1 MHQDCFQKK
10 ISAECECSLMVFMCD
25 IIQKALES
33 HNVQDCTWLK
43 NIQLPFWRNQT
54 CHTYKFY
61 SCLNTVKVRGG
72 SLTLSFWR
80 NSAVLKNRMFLV
92 VSDVRRTQH
101 PPPLEKFL
109 KGGLLDFFSSTPG
122 NCGRGFT
129 VVSYMQLAH
138 ILSVY
143 QNSFS
148 MDHYLFFCQESTL
161 ILLTFSFRLHK
172 CCYLQYMASSCLL
185 L

>member
-1 MHQDCFQKK
+1 M
-10 ISAECECSLMVFMCD
+10 
-25 IIQKALES
+25 
-33 HNVQDCTWLK
+33 
-43 NIQLPFWRNQT
+43 
-54 CHTYKFY
+54 
-61 SCLNTVKVRGG
+61 
-72 SLTLSFWR
+72 
-80 NSAVLKNRMFLV
+80 
-92 VSDVRRTQH
+92 
-101 PPPLEKFL
+101 EKFL

-161 ILLTFSFRLHK
+161 LLLAFSFRLHK
-172 CCYLQYMASSCLL
+172 CCYLQYMASSCYYYNFFIFVFVDCWTKIKSQKINIQTWMNLKMNTKL
-185 L
+185 KYNILFKLSVYTPNTVLRFGVSKVVLNKYFILQVSIKLIIGDSKDMYKYKILIFQINSALWNFVFIKYS